1 MYVDI
6 FCYFQ
11 SMYFDQVQ
19 IALPGFHKMFKAY
32 SDREMSNAIKLI
44 NYMNLRDGDN
54 KLTGIKVI
62 K

>member
-1 MYVDI
+1 
-6 FCYFQ
+6 
-11 SMYFDQVQ
+11 MYFDQAQ

-32 SDREMSNAIKLI
+32 SDREMSNAIKMI

>member
-1 MYVDI
+1 
-6 FCYFQ
+6 
-11 SMYFDQVQ
+11 
-19 IALPGFHKMFKAY
+19 MFKAY
-32 SDREMSNAIKLI
+32 SDREMSNAIKMI